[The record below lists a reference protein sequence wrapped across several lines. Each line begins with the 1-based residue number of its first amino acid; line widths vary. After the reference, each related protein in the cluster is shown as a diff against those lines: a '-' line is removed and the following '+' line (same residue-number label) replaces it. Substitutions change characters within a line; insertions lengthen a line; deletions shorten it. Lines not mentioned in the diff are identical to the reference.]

1 MGIGGVATYKN
12 SGLKELL
19 PNIGL
24 ENIVLETDSP
34 YLSPVPHRG
43 KRNEPAHIRLIAEAV
58 AVAFNLP
65 LDEIARQT
73 TANAQRLFKL

>member
-1 MGIGGVATYKN
+1 
-12 SGLKELL
+12 
-19 PNIGL
+19 
-24 ENIVLETDSP
+24 VLETDSP

-43 KRNEPAHIRLIAEAV
+43 KRNEPAHVRLIAEAV